1 MRRCSPVLSVCLI
14 MLLPAVSICVVGMQS
29 AEGAMQE
36 AGSLPATET
45 AAGAD
50 TGSVPVTE
58 ANYNLFAEWAP
69 EKLFSRI
76 MSLNLKPNW
85 IDSGDRFWYWYR
97 TSSGTSWY
105 VVDPKRKKQ
114 QFLFDGKMVREAL
127 VNLTG
132 EQRDRF
138 EIDPGIVTIIG
149 SGKTARF
156 EIENVRY
163 EYDVPSGTVT
173 IVDSVAPSPEAPNL
187 VLSPDGV
194 WIVFSRGNNLY
205 IAEAADPR
213 GTERRLTANGEPG
226 YRWGG
231 QEDDTEDS
239 PDVYGYVEAF
249 WSNDSHRFS
258 ILRFDAREV
267 GDLWLIDELAEPRPT
282 LQTFK
287 CVMPG
292 EPVYKHELWMYD
304 RISESLVQIDIDRWP
319 DQTLWD
325 LFAPTIYWDGSG
337 SRIYYIRRSRDYLS
351 VDLCVADP
359 FTGESTVL
367 IEERMP
373 DMVYI
378 KSITELPEHDG
389 FLWWSM
395 RDGWGHIYRYN
406 TDGTLVTQLTK
417 GEFNVDEI
425 TGVDEEAG
433 VVYFTANGREP
444 GRNPYYRYLYRV
456 GLDGKGSLLLT
467 PENAEHRITMSP
479 SRRYFIDTYSRV
491 DAEPVSVLRDSR
503 GRTVLELE
511 RYDIAPLDDAGW
523 RPPEVFSATAA
534 DGVTDLWG
542 VMWKPFDFDPRKRYP
557 IIVRTYPGK
566 QGEYIPHAFSP
577 WATEGVLA
585 QLGFIVVDFGN
596 RGGTPERGFAYRSYG
611 RGDLRDYPI
620 PDKKA
625 VVMELA
631 GRHPFI
637 DIDRVGIFGGSS
649 GGYCTATA
657 MLTEPEFF
665 KVGVS
670 ISGPHDGRIMYNIW
684 HERYNGARMIENEDG
699 SISWE
704 VPSETNIEIA
714 GNLKGHLLIIH
725 GSMDSVAYP
734 AHSARL
740 ADALIRAGKRF
751 DYFVIPGAGHGYGE
765 RHQWRYL
772 QRLTADYFAEYL
784 IGDHRVNVDMF
795 SADPDRP

>member
-1 MRRCSPVLSVCLI
+1 
-14 MLLPAVSICVVGMQS
+14 MLGS
-29 AEGAMQE
+29 GAF
-36 AGSLPATET
+36 PATET
-45 AAGAD
+45 AAGAEN
-50 TGSVPVTE
+50 GAVPVTE
-58 ANYNLFAEWAP
+58 ANYELFAEWAP

-76 MSLNLKPNW
+76 MSLDLKPNW
-85 IDSGDRFWYWYR
+85 IEGGERFWYWYQ
-97 TSSGTSWY
+97 TSGGTSWY
-105 VVDPKRKKQ
+105 IVDPKRKKQ
-114 QFLFDGKMVREAL
+114 QFLFDGKTVCEAL
-127 VNLTG
+127 ANLTG

-138 EIDPGIVTIIG
+138 EIDPGAVTIIG
-149 SGKTARF
+149 GGRTALLK
-156 EIENVRY
+156 IGSVRY
-163 EYDVPSGTVT
+163 EYDVPSGTATV
-173 IVDSVAPSPEAPNL
+173 VDSVAPSPGAPNL
-187 VLSPDGV
+187 SLSPDGAWV
-194 WIVFSRGNNLY
+194 VFSRGNNLY
-205 IAEAADPR
+205 IAETADPG
-213 GTERRLTANGEPG
+213 GTERRITANGEPG

-231 QEDDTEDS
+231 QEDDTENS
-239 PDVYGYVEAF
+239 SDVYGRVEAF
-249 WSNDSHRFS
+249 WSNDSRRFA

-292 EPVYKHELWMYD
+292 EPVYKHELWAYD

-337 SRIYYIRRSRDYLS
+337 SRIYFIRRSRDFLS
-351 VDLCVADP
+351 VDLCTADP
-359 FTGESTVL
+359 FSGKSTVL

-395 RDGWGHIYRYN
+395 RDGWGHLYRYN
-406 TDGTLVTQLTK
+406 SDGTLIMQLTK

-433 VVYFTANGREP
+433 VVYLTANGREP
-444 GRNPYYRYLYRV
+444 GRNPYYRHLYRV
-456 GLDGKGSLLLT
+456 ELDGKGLLLLT

-503 GRTVLELE
+503 GRKVLDLE
-511 RYDIAPLDDAGW
+511 RSDIAPLNDAGW

-566 QGEYIPHAFSP
+566 QGEFIPHAFSP
-577 WATEGVLA
+577 WATEGILA

-631 GRHPFI
+631 GRYPFI

-649 GGYCTATA
+649 GGYCAATA
-657 MLTEPEFF
+657 MLTEPDFF
-665 KVGVS
+665 KVGVA
-670 ISGPHDGRIMYNIW
+670 ISGPHDGDIYYNIW
-684 HERYNGARMIENEDG
+684 HERYNGARMVENEDG

-714 GNLKGHLLIIH
+714 GNLKGHLLIIQGGADTVVH
-725 GSMDSVAYP
+725 P
-734 AHSARL
+734 AHAARL

-751 DYFVIPGAGHGYGE
+751 DYFVIPGAGHGYRE

-795 SADPDRP
+795 SADPERQ